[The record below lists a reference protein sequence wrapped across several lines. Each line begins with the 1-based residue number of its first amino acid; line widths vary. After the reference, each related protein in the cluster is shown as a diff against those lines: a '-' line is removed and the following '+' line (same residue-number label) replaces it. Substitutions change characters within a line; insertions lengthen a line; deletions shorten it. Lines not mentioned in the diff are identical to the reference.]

1 MSHTARPADLHWLPA
16 PLRAALVLLV
26 VVATGFA
33 PGAPAATRTELYQ
46 ASVAAPERGEAAQS
60 AAFAQALR
68 VVLVRVTGR
77 RTAGDEAV
85 FAPLL
90 AEARR
95 YVQQY
100 RAAADNQLV
109 VIFDGNAI
117 DRWLSQNGQPVWGRD
132 RPATFVWLA
141 VPAAGTQAAAIVRAE
156 DTSDLK
162 AAIDAAAQLRGIPLR
177 WPAAADLVTH
187 HVDYP
192 TVAGGPVSPLF
203 DLGRQ
208 LGGEG
213 VLIGRPG
220 AAGAILWA
228 HQFQDR
234 TSSFAGPTE
243 GIDGAAD
250 VYAGLFAAS
259 GAPAAVDLE
268 VSGIADVAAYAR
280 VQSTLESLSFV
291 AHVGVSSLDGDRVLL
306 RLSVRGGAAALRRA
320 LALNGPLEALAGG
333 EGATLHYQLRP

>member
-1 MSHTARPADLHWLPA
+1 MNHIVLPADLRWLPA
-16 PLRAALVLLV
+16 PLRAALVLLIV
-26 VVATGFA
+26 LGAGLA
-33 PGAPAATRTELYQ
+33 PGASAATRTELYQ

-77 RTAGDEAV
+77 RAAGEEAV

-100 RAAADNQLV
+100 RAAADNQLLV
-109 VIFDGNAI
+109 TFDGNAI
-117 DRWLSQNGQPVWGRD
+117 DRWLAQYGQPIWGRD

-141 VPAAGTQAAAIVRAE
+141 VPAAGTQAAGVVRAE
-156 DTSDLK
+156 DTSDLRT
-162 AAIDAAAQLRGIPLR
+162 AIDAEAQLRGIPLR
-177 WPAAADLVTH
+177 WPSAADLVTH
-187 HVDYP
+187 HVDYAV
-192 TVAGGPVSPLF
+192 VAGGPVNALF

-213 VLIGRPG
+213 VLVGRPG
-220 AAGAILWA
+220 AAGAILWTY
-228 HQFQDR
+228 QFQDR
-234 TSSFAGPTE
+234 TASFAGATE

-259 GAPAAVDLE
+259 GAPTAVDLE
-268 VSGIADVAAYAR
+268 VSGITDVAGYAR
-280 VQSTLESLSFV
+280 VQGALESLPFV
-291 AHVGVSSLDGDRVLL
+291 AHVSVSALDSDRALL
-306 RLSVRGGAAALRRA
+306 RLSVRGGAAALQRA
-320 LALNGPLEALAGG
+320 LALNGPLEPLAGHD
-333 EGATLHYQLRP
+333 GATLHYLLRP